1 MAYQK
6 LQASVALNIVKSDNA
21 DIPSASIVTLG
32 TGFAPIANELEDN
45 STGSFITSNVQT
57 GDIVYNTTTGASATV
72 VYVISEENLTLN
84 ANIFSGATNSYV
96 IYSGD
101 NKNGC
106 VLYIGSGG
114 NLTVLTAGGQTVLF
128 SNVLGGTFLPV
139 QVIKVFST
147 GTTAS
152 NFVALW

>member
-6 LQASVALNIVKSDNA
+6 LQTSTAINIVKSDNA
-21 DIPSASIVTLG
+21 EIPSPSIVTSG

-45 STGSFITSNVQT
+45 STGSFITSNVQI

-84 ANIFSGATNSYV
+84 ANIFSGATNSYI
-96 IYSGD
+96 IYSNV
-101 NKNGC
+101 NKGGC

-139 QVIKVFST
+139 QVLKVFST